1 MNHRR
6 DNRYDNDKN
15 CGRLKNAHIL
25 KNFCGKLK
33 SGDIWSGMFRKKTG
47 IVCTMMMLVILFSGC
62 ASGGGPAA
70 EEGGKIQILCTSFPL
85 YDWTRQIT
93 AGCED
98 HIEVLLLM
106 DQGTDSHNYQPTTD
120 DIVRISEADIIV
132 CVGGESDRW
141 MEGVMTSVPKERR
154 DAQRYIALM
163 EVLESSLREEEHV
176 EGMQED
182 ADGQTYG
189 EHDGREVEEKDMDVT
204 EYDEH
209 IWLSVRN
216 ASVCVQAIA
225 AAVMDK
231 DPDQDDNQTMAENAE
246 SYLAELESLDGQYE
260 SMVSEAPL
268 DRVLFA
274 DRFPFLYLMKD
285 YGLEYDAAFPG
296 CSTETE
302 ASFEMVIFLAGRL
315 DEYDLPAVLVMED
328 GNQRIAETVIAN
340 TADKDQEILALNS
353 MQSVTSADIAQGVT
367 YLSVMQENLA
377 VLRTALACE

>member
-1 MNHRR
+1 MDPR
-6 DNRYDNDKN
+6 DENKYDNKS
-15 CGRLKNAHIL
+15 GRLKN
-25 KNFCGKLK
+25 FCRKLK

-70 EEGGKIQILCTSFPL
+70 GEGGKIQILCTSFPL

-93 AGCED
+93 AGCEE

-106 DQGTDSHNYQPTTD
+106 DQGTDPHNYQPTTE

-141 MEGVMTSVPKERR
+141 MEDVMASVPKERR
-154 DAQRYIALM
+154 DAQRYIALI
-163 EVLESSLREEEHV
+163 EVLESSLREEEYV

-189 EHDGREVEEKDMDVT
+189 EHDGREVHRGGDAEERNMDVT

-209 IWLSVRN
+209 IWLSLKN

-225 AAVMDK
+225 AVVAEL
-231 DPDQDDNQTMAENAE
+231 DQNDSRTVTENT
-246 SYLAELESLDGQYE
+246 SGYLAKLEELDGQYE

-268 DRVLFA
+268 GRVLFA

-302 ASFEMVIFLAGRL
+302 ASFETVIFLAGRL

-340 TADKDQEILALNS
+340 TADKDQEILALDS
-353 MQSVTSADIAQGVT
+353 MQSVTAADIAQGVT

-377 VLRTALACE
+377 ALRKALAYE

>member
-1 MNHRR
+1 M
-6 DNRYDNDKN
+6 
-15 CGRLKNAHIL
+15 L
-25 KNFCGKLK
+25 KNFCRKLK
-33 SGDIWSGMFRKKTG
+33 SGKIWCGIFRKETA
-47 IVCTMMMLVILFSGC
+47 IVCTMMMMLVILFSGC
-62 ASGGGPAA
+62 TSGGGPAVT
-70 EEGGKIQILCTSFPL
+70 EGGKIQILCTSFPL

-93 AGCED
+93 AGCEE
-98 HIEVLLLM
+98 HIEVSLLM
-106 DQGTDSHNYQPTTD
+106 DQGTDPHNYQPTTE

-141 MEGVMTSVPKERR
+141 MEDVMTSVPKERR

-163 EVLESSLREEEHV
+163 EVLESSLREEEYV

-182 ADGQTYG
+182 TDGQPYG
-189 EHDGREVEEKDMDVT
+189 EYDGGETHRGDDAEEKAMDVT

-225 AAVMDK
+225 AAVMDQN
-231 DPDQDDNQTMAENAE
+231 PDQDDNQTMAENT
-246 SYLAELESLDGQYE
+246 SGYLAKLEELDGQYE

-268 DRVLFA
+268 GRVLFA

-302 ASFEMVIFLAGRL
+302 ASFETVIFLAGRL
-315 DEYDLPAVLVMED
+315 DEYALPAVLVMED
-328 GNQRIAETVIAN
+328 GDQRIAETVIAN
-340 TADKDQEILALNS
+340 TADKDQEILALDS
-353 MQSVTSADIAQGVT
+353 MQSVTAADIGQGVT
-367 YLSVMQENLA
+367 YLSIMQENLA
-377 VLRTALACE
+377 ALRKALACE